1 MNGLPN
7 TLTDDFVSQHLA
19 FHPVDATFMGISGHD
34 HKLPPMDAEVAD
46 REHASL
52 IALQRRVGD
61 ASIAETAG
69 ERTDLRLMQAQI
81 RLALRELEDRPRY
94 DNPTWYTS
102 EAAFGVIS
110 LLLPSA
116 ASRPLDELRA
126 LLLKRITEMSQFLS
140 KGRQYLVGRPIPA
153 EWAESAKREARALAR
168 LLQRG
173 IRLHPAWSEKLDPV
187 CAVAAREALQFDA
200 DLSGHADA
208 NPACGEEYLAFLM
221 KEVHG
226 LPYTPKEAE
235 ELAQIGFEESRQEL
249 ETMAEQLTPGVEWRE
264 QIAQLALDH
273 PSLDQVIET
282 YSQWHEIALEGSTD
296 LLTPAC
302 DYGLSYQKLP
312 RWAHEI
318 AGDLYFLFYRSP
330 SSEKPGTESVYWIF
344 PPGAN
349 EEAYLRSQ
357 NTAMIKSVHVVHH
370 GSIGHH
376 TQNSGA
382 RSAESRLARLAGT
395 DCASNIA
402 FLSGGTM
409 IEGWACYAQGLMVE
423 VEGFYSPLELLL
435 LKQFEMRNAASCLGD
450 IRLHN
455 GDWSVDQ
462 LRTFYSDE
470 VGYDPSRLWS
480 GTVRN
485 SIYPGTRLMYWLGT
499 QAIRQMRAKWSGT
512 TKDFHNR
519 LLYHGAMPIH
529 WVAEEMGLSL

>member
-1 MNGLPN
+1 MNELSN
-7 TLTDDFVSQHLA
+7 ALTDDFVSLYLA
-19 FHPVDATFMGISGHD
+19 FHPVDATLMGIAGHD
-34 HKLPPMDAEVAD
+34 HRLPPMDEEVAE
-46 REHASL
+46 RKQANL
-52 IALQRRVGD
+52 LALQRRVD
-61 ASIAETAG
+61 ATSIGETAG
-69 ERTDLRLMQAQI
+69 ERTDHRLMQAQI
-81 RLALRELEDRPRY
+81 RHALRELQDRPRY
-94 DNPTWYTS
+94 GNPTWYTS
-102 EAAFGVIS
+102 EAVFGVIS

-116 ASRPLDELRA
+116 VARPLDELRT
-126 LLLKRITEMSQFLS
+126 LLRERIAEMSQFLS
-140 KGRQYLVGRPIPA
+140 KGREYLAGRLIPV
-153 EWAESAKREARALAR
+153 EWAESARREARALAK

-173 IRLHPAWSEKLDPV
+173 IRLHPAWEENLVPV
-187 CAVAAREALQFDA
+187 CEAAAQEAHRFET

-221 KEVHG
+221 KEIHG

-235 ELAQIGFEESRQEL
+235 ELAQIGFETSRREL
-249 ETMAEQLTPGVEWRE
+249 ETMGEQLAPGVDWRE
-264 QIAQLALDH
+264 QIAQLALGH
-273 PSLDQVIET
+273 SSLDQVIET
-282 YSQWHEIALEGSTD
+282 YKQWHETSLEGATD
-296 LLTPAC
+296 LLTPAR

-330 SSEKPGTESVYWIF
+330 SSQKPGTGSVYWIF
-344 PPGAN
+344 PPGSN

-382 RSAESRLARLAGT
+382 RGAESRLARLAGT

-409 IEGWACYAQGLMVE
+409 IEGWACYAQGLMAE

-435 LKQFEMRNAASCLGD
+435 LKQFEMRSAASCLGD

-455 GDWSVDQ
+455 GHWSVDQ
-462 LRTFYSDE
+462 LRTFYSDK

-485 SIYPGTRLMYWLGT
+485 CQELDLSRYTVDVLAGDASDSADAGQVVGEHEGLPRQSAPSRCYAYSLGC
-499 QAIRQMRAKWSGT
+499 
-512 TKDFHNR
+512 
-519 LLYHGAMPIH
+519 
-529 WVAEEMGLSL
+529 